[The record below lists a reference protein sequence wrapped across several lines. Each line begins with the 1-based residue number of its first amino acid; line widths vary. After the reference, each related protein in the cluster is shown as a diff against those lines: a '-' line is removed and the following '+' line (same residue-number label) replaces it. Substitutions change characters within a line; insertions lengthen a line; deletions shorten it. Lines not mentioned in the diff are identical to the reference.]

1 MKTSWV
7 IPIGSII
14 LFGFEVSSVA
24 QGPRPT
30 RLAASAPS
38 PATSVPF
45 GVHTKP
51 TTQWRIPADSDEQTV
66 QLGSAS
72 PDSPHYL
79 SLVLSNRGAAI
90 RVAALN
96 RFSEEPDHSG
106 PYPLL
111 QGYQQPTLP
120 DPVLPFASVGCNLN
134 GEQLDLE
141 GLCWRVGPVTMDLS
155 GTQVVEFQ
163 TTILRNDE
171 PYLRIAKS
179 FVVQELDYHFGVGI
193 RAENLGREPLSLTL
207 VERGP
212 VGVQPYPGAVHQ
224 RDVWAGF
231 SREQSQKVVLER
243 LPFGSLTDQTIG
255 RSHGTQSSLVWAVLA
270 NRYFACLVYY
280 GASEEDTIV
289 ADWRYDVAAR
299 RHGSELLNEN
309 GLGLEW
315 RHGKF
320 RLSPGEILSLSADV
334 YLGPLDRGRLVN
346 DPLCARL
353 GYPYVMDRPTA
364 EPYVQGPAGLEGR
377 PSLFCL
383 SSVLGLIMARVLSLV
398 QFIIPSETYGPAVA
412 VILIAMAV
420 RLLLY
425 WPSRTNLVRAINR
438 RRLAGLRASVDEVD
452 SRTRGSA
459 TGVDDGLGAG
469 ELGVRASNRP
479 RGILSV
485 SILVIH
491 LAVVVGIMVA
501 FSVSFRLRAAGVP
514 LIPGHWIRFLRD
526 PDALVPVFGTLAL
539 GPPSL
544 RMVFPSADLH
554 LLPLLL
560 GAVIILRGRYTSSH
574 YVAWG
579 LLAIV
584 LSYFLPSCVLMYLL
598 TVNVVGLVQV
608 WRLDRRMLAALVD
621 DRKLSNGA

>member
-1 MKTSWV
+1 MKTSWL

-30 RLAASAPS
+30 SLAASAPS
-38 PATSVPF
+38 PATSVPS

-51 TTQWRIPADSDEQTV
+51 TTRWLMPAYSEEQTAE
-66 QLGSAS
+66 LGSTS
-72 PDSPHYL
+72 PDSPYYL
-79 SLVLSNRGAAI
+79 SLVLSNRGAGIQA
-90 RVAALN
+90 AALN
-96 RFSEEPDHSG
+96 RFSQEPDHSG

-111 QGYQQPTLP
+111 QGYKQPTLP

-141 GLCWRVGPVTMDLS
+141 SLCWRVGPVEMYPS
-155 GTQVVEFQ
+155 GTQAVEFL

-179 FVVQELDYHFGVGI
+179 FVVQQHDYHFAVRL
-193 RAENLGREPLSLTL
+193 RAENLGREPLYLAL

-212 VGVQPYPGAVHQ
+212 AGVQPYPGAVHQ

-243 LPFGSLTDQTIG
+243 LHFGSLTYQTIG
-255 RSHGTQSSLVWAVLA
+255 RSHGTGSSLVWAGLA

-280 GASEEDTIV
+280 GANEEDTIV

-320 RLSPGEILSLSADV
+320 RLSPGEMASVSADV
-334 YLGPLDRGRLVN
+334 YLGPLDRGHLAN

-353 GYPYVMDRPTA
+353 GYPDVMDRPTA
-364 EPYVQGPAGLEGR
+364 EPYVQGRTGLEYR
-377 PSLFCL
+377 PSSFCL
-383 SSVLGLIMARVLSLV
+383 SSALGLIMARVLSLV
-398 QFIIPSETYGPAVA
+398 ESIIPSETYGPAVA
-412 VILIAMAV
+412 VILIAVAV

-438 RRLAGLRASVDEVD
+438 RRLAGLRASVEEVD
-452 SRTRGSA
+452 SRTRGSV
-459 TGVDDGLGAG
+459 TGADGLGAG

-479 RGILSV
+479 RRVLSV
-485 SILVIH
+485 SISIIH

-608 WRLDRRMLAALVD
+608 WRLNRRMLAALVD
-621 DRKLSNGA
+621 DRKLSNGG